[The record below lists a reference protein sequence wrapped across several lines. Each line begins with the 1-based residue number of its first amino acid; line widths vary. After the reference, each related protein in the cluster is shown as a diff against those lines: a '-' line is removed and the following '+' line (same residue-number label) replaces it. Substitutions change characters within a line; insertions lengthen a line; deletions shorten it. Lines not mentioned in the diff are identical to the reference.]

1 MTTDA
6 EPPLVD
12 AHAHIWGPSMP
23 HAAGAW
29 TRVAYAFPVE
39 DYLALLDR
47 HGIQYGVIA
56 AASLFG
62 TYNDYTLGALKAHKR
77 LRGTVIVEP
86 TVDLATLKSMRE
98 AGVVGIRLQWFNIDP
113 LPDLRTANWRTLLL
127 RLRDLDMHVHVNIE
141 GGRLPQVAAPI
152 LESGTRLVIDHFG
165 WSDARLDP
173 TGAGH
178 ETAIEA
184 CQAGKAWVKLSSGHH
199 FSDPAIPIG
208 LAARFLSEVGTERL
222 FWGSDAPFV
231 GMEDKVDY
239 DQVVRAFADWVPD
252 PAHRKAIGETAYRFY
267 FG

>member
-1 MTTDA
+1 MTAA

-62 TYNDYTLGALKAHKR
+62 AYNDYTLGALKAHKR

-113 LPDLRTANWRTLLL
+113 VPDLRRADYRTLLTS
-127 RLRDLDMHVHVNIE
+127 LRDLDMHVHVNIE
-141 GGRLPQVAAPI
+141 GGRLPQVLAPI
-152 LESGTRLVIDHFG
+152 AETGTKLVVDHFG
-165 WSDARLDP
+165 WSDERLDP
-173 TGAGH
+173 GGAGLN
-178 ETAIEA
+178 TLIRYG
-184 CQAGKAWVKLSSGHH
+184 QAGNCWVKLSSGFR
-199 FSDPAIPIG
+199 FSDPQIPVEQAERLIS
-208 LAARFLSEVGTERL
+208 LMGTDRL

-231 GMEDKVDY
+231 GMENAMTYEKVVALY
-239 DQVVRAFADWVPD
+239 ADWVPD
-252 PAHRKAIGETAYRFY
+252 PAKRRAINETAHRFY